1 MNQECQIQVI
11 IIKPRVT
18 VAFVRVYHVRYF
30 FCKKGNYFWG
40 LCFRRVVIFG
50 GSLLSGFANTCDIL
64 SLVSEVGLLLSWIPA
79 WSSAPFEGPSRGRY
93 FRNFTVRDKLVED
106 FRRLTTTSPRT
117 SADYAGKRWY
127 PVPIFC
133 WFQCGFGFG
142 VVLVS
147 FRSVDL
153 MVESKMMLFALVCLL
168 STVRLSHSDPGYS
181 MNGTVYYTKG

>member
-11 IIKPRVT
+11 IIKPRIT

-64 SLVSEVGLLLSWIPA
+64 SLVSEVGLLLSRIPA

-142 VVLVS
+142 ELS
-147 FRSVDL
+147 RCRSDGGI
-153 MVESKMMLFALVCLL
+153 ENDAVCITLPFVHCKAF
-168 STVRLSHSDPGYS
+168 S
-181 MNGTVYYTKG
+181 